1 MKKDGKRG
9 KETYRERQKM
19 RRERERDRE
28 WMQKREAEST
38 RENGGRGG
46 ATVCNRGSR
55 KREETSSIGAAKRG
69 GKASEGARR
78 REKERKRERRQ

>member
-1 MKKDGKRG
+1 MEKEERRLTEKDRKRG
-9 KETYRERQKM
+9 E
-19 RRERERDRE
+19 RERETESGCRRE
-28 WMQKREAEST
+28 KRIVQGKMEGE
-38 RENGGRGG
+38 GG